1 MSRAPWRGEGPPG
14 TSGTGCGVVRGS
26 VPPCGVRCRC
36 PAGGVRVSSVSQG
49 PATASQGSVCVR
61 PAPGGS
67 PGFWA
72 LFLLRSA
79 LATAGGAL
87 RTAGPAKEPPPP
99 PRHPKSREGPGA
111 PPFSA
116 RASAVCRGASGPCFL
131 GVCGASG
138 SVCLGFVRGG
148 CRGGARRLCLC
159 AAACPGVLAALGA
172 AGLWM
177 LRVASREVFLAFL
190 SLFVFV
196 FVSVCLCLSFS
207 VFVCLCFVFVFVF
220 LCFLSLFLSCFVFL
234 FALLLF
240 FFLLTFALVVLHC
253 VVV

>member
-1 MSRAPWRGEGPPG
+1 MCAPPRGAHRAFG
-14 TSGTGCGVVRGS
+14 
-26 VPPCGVRCRC
+26 
-36 PAGGVRVSSVSQG
+36 
-49 PATASQGSVCVR
+49 
-61 PAPGGS
+61 
-67 PGFWA
+67 
-72 LFLLRSA
+72 LYFLLRSA

-207 VFVCLCFVFVFVF
+207 VFVCLCFVFVFC
-220 LCFLSLFLSCFVFL
+220 LCFCLV
-234 FALLLF
+234 LF
-240 FFLLTFALVVLHC
+240 FCLLCCCFFFAYFCLGGATLCGGVSSVRRQLGTSAA
-253 VVV
+253 

>member
-1 MSRAPWRGEGPPG
+1 MCAPPRGAHRAFG
-14 TSGTGCGVVRGS
+14 
-26 VPPCGVRCRC
+26 
-36 PAGGVRVSSVSQG
+36 
-49 PATASQGSVCVR
+49 
-61 PAPGGS
+61 
-67 PGFWA
+67 
-72 LFLLRSA
+72 LYFLLRSA

>member
-1 MSRAPWRGEGPPG
+1 MCAPPRGAHRAFG
-14 TSGTGCGVVRGS
+14 
-26 VPPCGVRCRC
+26 
-36 PAGGVRVSSVSQG
+36 
-49 PATASQGSVCVR
+49 
-61 PAPGGS
+61 
-67 PGFWA
+67 
-72 LFLLRSA
+72 LYFLLRSA

-207 VFVCLCFVFVFVF
+207 VFVCLCFVFVFC
-220 LCFLSLFLSCFVFL
+220 LCFCLVLFFC
-234 FALLLF
+234 LLCCC